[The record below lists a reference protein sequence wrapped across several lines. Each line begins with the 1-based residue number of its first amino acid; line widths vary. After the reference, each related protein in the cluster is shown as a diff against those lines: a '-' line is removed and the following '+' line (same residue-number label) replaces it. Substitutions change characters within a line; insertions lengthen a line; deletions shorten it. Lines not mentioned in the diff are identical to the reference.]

1 MSAIFAPSPA
11 FLLKMRTGHRY
22 HDGMQ
27 AQSLL
32 SAARIGQARGLID
45 PVFLNM
51 PLVSDPGLDRDLGV
65 ELHLKLELDNPIR
78 SFKGRGTGFFVATDL
93 PAGAPVVAASAGNF
107 GQGLAYNARRRG
119 HAVTVF
125 AARGANTAKIDAMR
139 RFGAEVMV
147 DGADFDEAKSLAQA
161 HAERLGHV
169 FVEDGAHPSI
179 AEGAGTIAAEV
190 TDALT
195 DIHAFLVPLGNGA
208 LATGVGC
215 WLKAA
220 SPNTK
225 VIAVVAEGAA
235 CMALSWREGRIVTTE
250 RADTIGDGIAVR
262 VPVPLALDCMAK
274 TVDDILLV
282 SDSDL
287 LAAMSL
293 IDARI
298 GRRIEPAGVAG
309 LAGLLRHRRDFTGQ
323 RVATVLCGDNLT
335 NEQIAMWFG

>member
-1 MSAIFAPSPA
+1 
-11 FLLKMRTGHRY
+11 
-22 HDGMQ
+22 MQ
-27 AQSLL
+27 AQSPL
-32 SAARIGQARGLID
+32 SAARIEQARGLID

-51 PLVSDPGLDRDLGV
+51 PLVSDAGLDRDLGV
-65 ELHLKLELDNPIR
+65 RLHLKIELDNPIR

-93 PAGAPVVAASAGNF
+93 PAGTPVVAASAGNF

-125 AARGANTAKIDAMR
+125 GARGANTTKIDAMR
-139 RFGAEVMV
+139 RFGAEVIV
-147 DGADFDEAKSLAQA
+147 DGADFDEAKALAQA

-169 FVEDGAHPSI
+169 FVEDGALASI

-190 TDALT
+190 TDALAGI
-195 DIHAFLVPLGNGA
+195 DAFLVPLGNGA

-235 CMALSWREGRIVTTE
+235 CMALSWREGRVVTTE

-262 VPVPLALDCMAK
+262 IPVPFALDCMK
-274 TVDDILLV
+274 TTVDDVLLV
-282 SDSDL
+282 SDNDL

-293 IDARI
+293 IDAHI
-298 GRRIEPAGVAG
+298 GRHIEPAGVAG
-309 LAGLLRHRRDFTGQ
+309 FAGLLRHRGAFADQ
-323 RVATVLCGDNLT
+323 RVATVLCGGNLT
-335 NEQIAMWFG
+335 DEQTALWFG

>member
-1 MSAIFAPSPA
+1 
-11 FLLKMRTGHRY
+11 MR
-22 HDGMQ
+22 

-32 SAARIGQARGLID
+32 SAERIQQARGLID

-51 PLVSDPGLDRDLGV
+51 PLVSHPVLNRDLGMK
-65 ELHLKLELDNPIR
+65 LHLKVELDNPIR
-78 SFKGRGTGFFVATDL
+78 SFKGRGTGLFVATDL
-93 PAGAPVVAASAGNF
+93 RPGTPVVAASAGNF

-125 AARGANTAKIDAMR
+125 AARGANTTKIDAMR
-139 RFGAEVMV
+139 RFGAEVIV
-147 DGADFDEAKSLAQA
+147 DGADFDEAKGLAQI

-169 FVEDGAHPSI
+169 FVEDGAHASI

-190 TDALT
+190 TDAVA
-195 DIHAFLVPLGNGA
+195 DIDAFLVPLGNGS

-220 SPNTK
+220 SPNTR
-225 VIAVVAEGAA
+225 VVAVVAEGAA
-235 CMALSWREGRIVTTE
+235 CMALSWREGRVVTTE

-262 VPVPLALDCMAK
+262 TPVPFALDCMRT
-274 TVDDILLV
+274 TVDDVLIV
-282 SDSDL
+282 SDNDL

-293 IDARI
+293 VDACI

-309 LAGLLRHRRDFTGQ
+309 FAGLLRHRDAFIGQ
-323 RVATVLCGDNLT
+323 RVATVLCGGNLT
-335 NEQIAMWFG
+335 NEQNAMWFG

>member
-1 MSAIFAPSPA
+1 
-11 FLLKMRTGHRY
+11 
-22 HDGMQ
+22 MQ
-27 AQSLL
+27 AQSPL
-32 SAARIGQARGLID
+32 SAARIEQARGLID

-51 PLVSDPGLDRDLGV
+51 PLVSDAGLDRDLGV
-65 ELHLKLELDNPIR
+65 RLHLKIELDNPIR

-93 PAGAPVVAASAGNF
+93 PAGTPVVAASAGNF

-125 AARGANTAKIDAMR
+125 GARGANTTKIDAMR
-139 RFGAEVMV
+139 RFGAEVIV
-147 DGADFDEAKSLAQA
+147 DGADFDEAKALAQA

-169 FVEDGAHPSI
+169 FVEDGALASI

-190 TDALT
+190 TDALAGI
-195 DIHAFLVPLGNGA
+195 DAFLVPLGNGA

-235 CMALSWREGRIVTTE
+235 CMALSWREGRVVTTE

-262 VPVPLALDCMAK
+262 IPVPFALDCMK
-274 TVDDILLV
+274 TTVDDVLLV
-282 SDSDL
+282 PDNDL

-293 IDARI
+293 IDAHI

-309 LAGLLRHRRDFTGQ
+309 FAGLLRHRGAFADQ
-323 RVATVLCGDNLT
+323 RVATVLCGGNLT
-335 NEQIAMWFG
+335 DEQTALWFG